1 MARFDQIMRSRKVEK
16 SWTNGKQTPLRFCTR
31 SVFQKS
37 DPAGV
42 IVTFQ
47 ESSVLGELEDD
58 FDVNALKKAVVAS
71 GDRKKGQPFRQ
82 ITVEVMRERLFPGG

>member
-1 MARFDQIMRSRKVEK
+1 MENRHRYDFVRARFFR
-16 SWTNGKQTPLRFCTR
+16 
-31 SVFQKS
+31 KS

-71 GDRKKGQPFRQ
+71 GDRKKGEPFRQ